1 MLRLGQRWIWATVGI
16 AVAAAIL
23 ALRRVGEMQLTR
35 ERQAQPNVVASATP
49 NTSVFPE
56 QRRGDESFEEWLSAS
71 VPAGRFRTVEFLQ
84 YIGQRTWR

>member
-1 MLRLGQRWIWATVGI
+1 
-16 AVAAAIL
+16 
-23 ALRRVGEMQLTR
+23 MQLTR

-71 VPAGRFRTVEFLQ
+71 VQAGQFRTVDFLQ
-84 YIGQRTWR
+84 YIGQSDDDDEVGGSVVLERRIVD